1 MAEKRQAGAIIEF
14 LRTVKF
20 SRNIVIKVLI
30 LLVLAGSLALM
41 FPREESIELDHK
53 VGSVWVK
60 EELIAPFSFPIY
72 RDDREYA
79 KDVDS
84 ARKAVFPVFERD
96 TEGAARQLDRLAGFF
111 DQLGVAIDL
120 RNRYIRSRN
129 NNQVDASSDSA
140 EFHQIATQLE
150 IPFLE
155 NEWKLLARLDATN
168 RLSEMKGVLIGLAR
182 EYLMVGV
189 LDTPKIAL
197 QKPEIALRRGTQ
209 EEIINT
215 QRLYDKSGIVLLLE
229 NQLRDYYKSNNGNVS
244 IASKIGIIHI
254 HPNVIFENAAT
265 EAARAVAIDAVPR
278 TNGFV
283 TEDERIVSKH
293 ERITEETKLKLESL
307 LRAQAERR
315 EESDR
320 TTQLFG
326 IVIHVTVIVMLYGI
340 YLYFFR
346 EGIYGNN
353 RRLTLIGILI
363 LTQGFFAYI
372 TRELPVNL
380 PVEYLIFVPV
390 SSMLLAIIFDSR
402 VGFYGTVII
411 AFLVAGIRG
420 NDYSIALASLVAG
433 AFSVYTV
440 RDMKNRTQIFRSMGF
455 IFLGYA
461 LAIAALGMQQFE
473 SFGRVSVQLG
483 FGLVNAVV
491 SPVATYGLLI
501 FFERVFKVTTDLTLV
516 ELSHFNHPL
525 LRLLAEKAPGSYHH
539 SMTMASLA
547 EAAATAVGANEV
559 LARVG
564 ACFHDV
570 GKILKPG
577 YFVENQ
583 KGSQN
588 QHDKL
593 LPRMSS
599 LIIAAHVKDGMA
611 LAREYNLPD
620 EVVDFIP
627 MHHGTTRIEYFYNK
641 ALQLAQRS
649 SDETKLDEIKEQDY
663 RYQGPKPQTR
673 ETGILML
680 ADAIEATARSLDDP
694 SPQKLE
700 AIIDEV
706 IKKRFAEGELDEC
719 PLTLKDLTKI
729 KEAFLK
735 VLIGIYHT
743 RVKYPSADKTKS
755 SGQGKTSTILPF
767 EKPLPGNI
775 KQINKE

>member
-1 MAEKRQAGAIIEF
+1 MTEKRQAAAIIDF
-14 LRTVKF
+14 LRTIKV
-20 SRNIVIKVLI
+20 SGDIITKVLI
-30 LLVLAGSLALM
+30 LLIIAGSLVFM
-41 FPREESIELDHK
+41 FPREESIDLDNK

-84 ARKAVFPVFERD
+84 ARKAIFPVFERD
-96 TEGAARQLDRLAGFF
+96 TEGAARQLDTLAGFF
-111 DQLGVAIDL
+111 DQLGKAIDL

-129 NNQVDASSDSA
+129 SKQANASSDSA
-140 EFHQIATQLE
+140 EFHQIASQLE
-150 IPFLE
+150 IPVLD
-155 NEWKLLARLDATN
+155 NEWKLLARLAATN
-168 RLSEMKGVLIGLAR
+168 RLSEMKRQLMALAG
-182 EYLMVGV
+182 EYLRVGV
-189 LDTPKIAL
+189 LDTPKAAL

-209 EEIINT
+209 EEIISKV
-215 QRLYDKSGIVLLLE
+215 RLYDKSDIVLLLE
-229 NQLRDYYKSNNGNVS
+229 NQMRDYYRSDNNTVS
-244 IASKIGIIHI
+244 IAYKIGIMHF
-254 HPNVIFENAAT
+254 HPNVRFDQAAT

-278 TNGFV
+278 MIGFV
-283 TEDERIVSKH
+283 TEEERIVSKH

-320 TTQLFG
+320 ATQLFG
-326 IVIHVTVIVMLYGI
+326 IVIHVNVIVMLYAI

-346 EGIYGNN
+346 KSIYSNH
-353 RRLTLIGILI
+353 RQLTLIGILI
-363 LTQGFFAYI
+363 LTQGFFAYV
-372 TRELPVNL
+372 TRELPVDL

-461 LAIAALGMQQFE
+461 LVIAALGMQQFE

-491 SPVATYGLLI
+491 SPVTTYGLLI

-570 GKILKPG
+570 GKLLKPG

-593 LPRMSS
+593 VPRMSS

-611 LAREYNLPD
+611 LAREYDIPD
-620 EVVDFIP
+620 EVIDFIP

-649 SDETKLDEIKEQDY
+649 NDETKMDEIKEQDY
-663 RYQGPKPQTR
+663 RYQGPKPQTK

-680 ADAIEATARSLDDP
+680 ADAVEATARTLDDP

-700 AIIDEV
+700 VIIDEV
-706 IKKRFAEGELDEC
+706 IKKRFAEGQLDEC
-719 PLTLKDLTKI
+719 PLTLKDLSKI
-729 KEAFLK
+729 KTAFLK
-735 VLIGIYHT
+735 VLVGIYHT

-755 SGQGKTSTILPF
+755 SVQENASTILPF
-767 EKPLPGNI
+767 EKPLPSNI